1 MAASKN
7 ISSDVMTMQ
16 MIRVLAISDLKI
28 LIVNIKTEI
37 EPRVD

>member
-16 MIRVLAISDLKI
+16 MIRVLAISDPKFLM
-28 LIVNIKTEI
+28 VNKKTKI